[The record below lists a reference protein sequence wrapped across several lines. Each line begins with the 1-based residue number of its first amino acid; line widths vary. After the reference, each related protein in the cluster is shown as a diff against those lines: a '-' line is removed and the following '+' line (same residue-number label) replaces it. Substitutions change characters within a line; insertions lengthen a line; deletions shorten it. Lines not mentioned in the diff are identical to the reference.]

1 MCRVVKLSAIAL
13 LRGTYRANVYG
24 MDYSQ
29 LSLLDISLGVL
40 IAVLAVMDIL
50 WDVIKLVLLAGL
62 GALLW
67 IL

>member
-1 MCRVVKLSAIAL
+1 
-13 LRGTYRANVYG
+13 

-40 IAVLAVMDIL
+40 IAVLAALGIL